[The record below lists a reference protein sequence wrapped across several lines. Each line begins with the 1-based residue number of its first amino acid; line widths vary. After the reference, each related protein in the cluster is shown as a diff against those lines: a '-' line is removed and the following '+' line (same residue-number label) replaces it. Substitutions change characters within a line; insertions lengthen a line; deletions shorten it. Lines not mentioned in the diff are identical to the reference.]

1 MECSIMSTS
10 QQTRI
15 YSPVDEDQLT
25 NTWSSVFID
34 ECSTMNH
41 STTFVKQLLAVA
53 LSCITYLRSFF
64 TEAAYGNKVIDGLN
78 LKLLLSDCRCIG
90 PNTFVQNI
98 VACFDAIEKQYL
110 KEMKFIV
117 YEHDPDY
124 PLEIYRFRF
133 TYDKDGCAY
142 ISELKGHSGQS
153 GGSFSIKSLTMK
165 MLRSI
170 ILLIQSFDQLPDTV
184 FFGFKLFYYDEVT
197 PSGYEPLGF
206 MPVIHHEAK
215 FPSDLA
221 RIKAGNVRTMFHG
234 VQLSVHTVCSRNLV
248 DNVHDPHTQTELQVS
263 KSNSYHSSSDF
274 IEEQE
279 NPPAHSPE
287 PVLHR
292 SVCASGMKK
301 MLKKQTLLV
310 KPYGKS
316 MPNTDKTATEERKWI
331 ATFCPRKK
339 SLHSGPTFNNQR
351 SKSPIRCPCG
361 VFIED
366 GPMVTCTICSFRQ
379 HAVCFKLLEEKDMQ
393 LKHVCE
399 ICADLA
405 HSCTDYSLTS
415 TDLIQVRETCLFRR
429 LLVHLRND
437 ENYHTPASLAQ
448 LLHVSTNMGK
458 RLMVRLQSEGALASE
473 PSNDPRGRLV
483 DQKMLFQ
490 FVIPHV
496 FHKDQLPDYQMY
508 TSSLQIIRE
517 LVREE
522 DQKDDVQ
529 LNAVLI
535 DIQENG
541 VLKCDKQANR
551 TDEKDAH
558 NNAHQNHIK
567 HISKQNDIPHDAEIG
582 QPMILRPRQNY
593 EYYLCQGLK
602 IQKIQSKKLYAS
614 SLQMPKELI
623 SKEDRKSDE
632 QLTASLPDIQENCD
646 LKADNLGRVVSRR
659 DEEDPHIIAF
669 ENHSAFFFKQNYE
682 LHGAEI
688 SHPMILRPRQ
698 NHISHSCQTLEI
710 TNIQRKMI
718 TREHGSEEDQKSD
731 VHLIDTLTDVQENV
745 NLKCCRL
752 RSVANRRDEDP
763 HNNVHQN
770 HPPQTDALHSV
781 KNNFPMILRPRH
793 NCKLL
798 SGQTLKIQN
807 IHSKRMN

>member
-248 DNVHDPHTQTELQVS
+248 DNVHDPHTQTELQIS
-263 KSNSYHSSSDF
+263 LKNKKILQLIRQNQSY
-274 IEEQE
+274 I
-279 NPPAHSPE
+279 
-287 PVLHR
+287 VR
-292 SVCASGMKK
+292 YV
-301 MLKKQTLLV
+301 
-310 KPYGKS
+310 
-316 MPNTDKTATEERKWI
+316 
-331 ATFCPRKK
+331 
-339 SLHSGPTFNNQR
+339 
-351 SKSPIRCPCG
+351 
-361 VFIED
+361 
-366 GPMVTCTICSFRQ
+366 
-379 HAVCFKLLEEKDMQ
+379 VCFKLLEEKDMQ

-807 IHSKRMN
+807 IHSKRGCHCAQRKSKRRKV